1 MLVMAGL
8 GRGVAKLGPFIPT
21 YLHYLENGLTSAAV
35 GLIALAA
42 YKLSKKII
50 TDKIDI
56 SLALLACVLSIN
68 YTAST
73 WLYPSLMVFGA
84 LVSYSA
90 WKYEVAKNKAS
101 RHLDIDEGIEEEG
114 EEDEESEDST
124 DEPRGENSP
133 LLGHSAQR
141 TRSKKNDMVHI
152 TYSPKTGLLILGLWA
167 LLLLLSI
174 LVRLYS
180 TSLPLNVLATF
191 YFVGSIIFGGGPVVI
206 PLLQTYVTTQGWMT
220 DSEFLIGLALINA
233 LPGPMFNIAAFCGV
247 LSLRS
252 MSYGTL
258 YGPLLGFVGIFL
270 PGLILKTGLMPLWKK
285 YRRWT
290 GVQKGLKGV
299 NSAAVGLVFA
309 AVYLLGVKAIGG
321 ESAGM
326 QITLYPYYVAIA
338 CCSFTLVEFLKV
350 PAPLMILG
358 GGTLG
363 LLYYLYLGM
372 PS

>member
-8 GRGVAKLGPFIPT
+8 GRGVAELGPSIPT

-50 TDKIDI
+50 SDKIDT
-56 SLALLACVLSIN
+56 SLALLACVLGIN
-68 YTAST
+68 FTASA
-73 WLYPSLMVFGA
+73 WLYPSLMIFGA
-84 LVSYSA
+84 FVSWSA
-90 WKYEVAKNKAS
+90 WKYDAYKTNSS
-101 RHLDIDEGIEEEG
+101 RTSRELDIDEGI

-124 DEPRGENSP
+124 GEVRAERSP
-133 LLGHSAQR
+133 LLGHQR
-141 TRSKKNDMVHI
+141 TRSKKNDMAYI
-152 TYSPKTGLLILGLWA
+152 TYSPRTGLWILGLWA

-174 LVRLYS
+174 LTRLYS

-191 YFVGSIIFGGGPVVI
+191 YFIGSIIFGGGPVVI

-247 LSLRS
+247 LSLRHVP
-252 MSYGTL
+252 YGPV
-258 YGPLLGFVGIFL
+258 YGPLLGFIGIFL

-290 GVQKGLKGV
+290 GVQKGFKGV

-321 ESAGM
+321 ESAGT
-326 QITLYPYYVAIA
+326 QITLFPYYVAIA

-358 GGTLG
+358 GGSLG
-363 LLYYLYLGM
+363 LLYYVYLGM
-372 PS
+372 P